1 MGAMANTLGGYAGR
15 ILMIDLSR
23 ASISDAPLD
32 AGLVRKFIGAAGVN
46 ARLAYDNIP
55 QSASPLSPENA
66 LVFGVGP
73 LVGTLAPG
81 ACRSNLTSKS
91 PSSGYMASSGS
102 GQLGMLK
109 FAGYDHV
116 IISGRANRPVYINI
130 GDKVEIRDA
139 SGIWGK
145 DTWEST
151 DAIWRDVGRR
161 SVVLSIGPPGE
172 NLVRDA
178 SIMTNKATAFAR
190 TGVGAIW
197 GSKNLK
203 AIAVYGN
210 RGVGVADQVKFMRL
224 AREMTR
230 QITSLKYLT
239 KLRRYGDLT
248 SLGPM
253 VKAGAILYKNFR
265 QVAGPEFLKVF
276 DVDKYVHGIEHGTRS
291 CLGCPVGCKQFIHWK
306 EGEYAGLDLSLSC
319 TAVST
324 FSAVNCGIMGW
335 PQVLRFAQLCN
346 CLGMD
351 IMSTSGLVAMAIELY
366 EKGIISESEA
376 GGSPLSW
383 DPETVY
389 RLVQDIAFR
398 RGLGGV
404 LADGLIEASRKIGR
418 GAEDYAINFKG
429 LTPGG
434 DPRSLSTVIFSL
446 LINTTGHTSHINTT
460 LYGISK
466 EKVLAYGRR
475 IGVPFDD
482 VPRVFSGPLG
492 YNIPRLTKWAEDY
505 TFALECLGQCIH
517 DWFQDFHIDLY
528 AELYTA
534 ATGIDMDGAG
544 LLAAA
549 GRGRDMRK
557 AFNTREGAT
566 RKDDR
571 MPRRFLTDGLR
582 IGEAM
587 RPPLDEKYVDDLVTE
602 YYEERGWDPKNGT
615 IRPERLAE
623 LLEG

>member
-1 MGAMANTLGGYAGR
+1 MGATTGKLGGYAGR
-15 ILMIDLSR
+15 ILLIDLSKG
-23 ASISDAPLD
+23 SISDAALSPELI
-32 AGLVRKFIGAAGVN
+32 RRFIGGAGVN

-55 QSASPLSPENA
+55 EGVSPFSPENA

-91 PSSGYMASSGS
+91 PTSGYMASSGS
-102 GQLGMLK
+102 GQFGMLK
-109 FAGYDHV
+109 FAGYDHL
-116 IISGRANRPVYINI
+116 IITGKANRPVYINI
-130 GDKVEIRDA
+130 DDKVEIRDA
-139 SGIWGK
+139 GDIWGK

-151 DAIWRDVGRR
+151 DAIWHKVGRQ

-178 SIMTNKATAFAR
+178 SIMTNKTTAFAR

-203 AIAVYGN
+203 AIAVRGS
-210 RGVGVADQVKFMRL
+210 RGVGVVDKARFMRL
-224 AREMTR
+224 ANQMSR
-230 QITSLKYLT
+230 QIGSLRYLP

-248 SLGPM
+248 SLRPM
-253 VKAGAILYKNFR
+253 VKVGAILYKNFR
-265 QVAGPEFLKVF
+265 EAVGPEFLQVF
-276 DVDKYVHGIEHGTRS
+276 DVDKYVHSIDHGTRS

-306 EGEYAGLDLSLSC
+306 EGEHAGLDLSLSC

-346 CLGMD
+346 RLGMD
-351 IMSTSGLVAMAIELY
+351 IMSTSGLVAMAMELY

-383 DPETVY
+383 DSETAF
-389 RLVQDIAFR
+389 RLVHDIAFR
-398 RGLGGV
+398 RGLGDV
-404 LADGLIEASRKIGR
+404 LADGLVEAARRIGR
-418 GAEDYAINFKG
+418 GAEAYAVNFKG

-446 LINTTGHTSHINTT
+446 VTNTTGHTSHINTT

-466 EKVLAYGRR
+466 EKVLAYAPR
-475 IGVPFDD
+475 IGVPDED
-482 VPRVFSGPLG
+482 VPRVFDGPLG
-492 YNIPRLTKWAEDY
+492 YNIPRLTKWSEDY
-505 TFALECLGQCIH
+505 AFALECLGQCMH
-517 DWFQDFHIDLY
+517 DWFQDFDIDLY
-528 AELYTA
+528 AELYSA
-534 ATGIDMDGAG
+534 ATGIEIDGAG
-544 LLAAA
+544 LVAAA
-549 GRGRDMRK
+549 SRGRDMRK

-571 MPRRFLTDGLR
+571 MPRRFLSDALLLGT
-582 IGEAM
+582 EV

-602 YYEERGWDPKNGT
+602 YYEERGWNAKDGT
-615 IRPERLAE
+615 VRPERLAE